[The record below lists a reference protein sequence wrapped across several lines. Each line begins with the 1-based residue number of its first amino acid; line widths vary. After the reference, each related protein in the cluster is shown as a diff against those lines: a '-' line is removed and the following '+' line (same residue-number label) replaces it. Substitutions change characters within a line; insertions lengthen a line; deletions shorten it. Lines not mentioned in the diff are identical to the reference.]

1 MAELSSQVVS
11 AIAADPS
18 LDALFREGKMLGIL
32 IHSKGWELAYSGKR
46 SDLAVGVQMP
56 QRIFKCFV
64 PPVYDVTV
72 GPFREKEE
80 EIGAMNRAVDEA
92 VASAAPEEEI
102 SQLRLARAMESVKLQ
117 KWTFGQ
123 YVLCNARGE
132 RKSVL
137 DIFAQKGI
145 LPPAAAGDCAAP
157 KLLQYAYLNG
167 LEPLEIGEFWYGR
180 SPFGPVRAQGR
191 FYPACSWK
199 CGPLLGFMLEGLG
212 LGSAVAPH
220 GEPRILFE
228 DESIVVVDKPS
239 GMPAVPGLDGLL
251 SLETWLASRIPS
263 VFQVHRLDQD
273 TSGLM
278 VFAKSRRAQVALQRQ
293 FEERQVRKEYVAI
306 VCVPGTS
313 ASGTAMPSEG
323 VIDLPLGP
331 DHEDKP
337 RQKVDAV
344 QGKPAVTEYRLAEGA
359 EAVRIFRH
367 FGLAAPCGPSQSA
380 EGGLRAVVFHPLTGR
395 SHQLR
400 VHAAHAQGLASPI
413 LGDTLYGG
421 ASGTPCSEAGGPPVT
436 RLCLHA
442 SRLSF
447 CHPLTGESIIVR

>member
-18 LDALFREGKMLGIL
+18 LDAVFREGKMLGIL
-32 IHSKGWELAYSGKR
+32 IHADGWEVAYSGKR
-46 SDLAVGVQMP
+46 IASAKGIQMP

-92 VASAAPEEEI
+92 VASGAPEEEI

-251 SLETWLASRIPS
+251 SLETWLASRCPS

-273 TSGLM
+273 TSGMM

-293 FEERQVRKEYVAI
+293 FEERQVQKEYIAI
-306 VCVPGTS
+306 VCVPE
-313 ASGTAMPSEG
+313 ASGSAMPSEG
-323 VIDLPLGP
+323 VIDLPLAP

-421 ASGTPCSEAGGPPVT
+421 ASGTPCSEAGGQPVT